1 MTSPVV
7 WMDGFQ
13 RASAAM
19 APFGIPVLDAM
30 TQATEDQQH
39 PWVLFEVASADGDRL
54 GVGEIVDE
62 ETGQIWLHLFVPR
75 GSGAL
80 PALER
85 RKALSVAFRV
95 PDGAAPEGLY
105 YDGKSYDPPDSDQ
118 EGKWVRF
125 SLAVTYRYQDIVL
138 PLPSP

>member
-1 MTSPVV
+1 M
-7 WMDGFQ
+7 
-13 RASAAM
+13 
-19 APFGIPVLDAM
+19 
-30 TQATEDQQH
+30 
-39 PWVLFEVASADGDRL
+39 
-54 GVGEIVDE
+54 
-62 ETGQIWLHLFVPR
+62 PR
-75 GSGAL
+75 GYGAL

-105 YDGKSYDPPDSDQ
+105 YDGKSYDPPDKDQ
-118 EGKWVRF
+118 TGDWVRF

>member
-7 WMDGFQ
+7 WQDAFD
-13 RASAAM
+13 RATASAT
-19 APFGIPVLDAM
+19 PLGLVVKDALA
-30 TQATEDQQH
+30 QDQETNTG
-39 PWVLFEVASADGDRL
+39 PWVYFETTSASSGRL
-54 GVGEIVDE
+54 GMGEIVDE
-62 ETGQIWLHLFVPR
+62 ETGQIWLHLLVPR
-75 GSGAL
+75 GYGAL

-95 PDGAAPEGLY
+95 PDGTAPEGLY
-105 YDGKSYDPPDSDQ
+105 YDGKTYDPPDSDQ
-118 EGKWVRF
+118 TGNWVRF